1 MKIGKSRLKI
11 PQFLNLGA
19 VLPTQYAESILSL

>member
-1 MKIGKSRLKI
+1 MIEKTNLIEKSRLKI

-19 VLPTQYAESILSL
+19 VLPTQYA